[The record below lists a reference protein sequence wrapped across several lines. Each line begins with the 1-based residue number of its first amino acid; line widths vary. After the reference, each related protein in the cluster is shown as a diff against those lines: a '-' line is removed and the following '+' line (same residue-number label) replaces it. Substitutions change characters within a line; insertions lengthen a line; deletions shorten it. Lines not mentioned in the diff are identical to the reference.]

1 MSIRKS
7 WSVLLVLS
15 LVFLAACNGPKAP
28 EPTPFDPIAIF
39 TSAAQTVAVQLT
51 ATARAFTPTPP
62 PTATETPAPVAGT
75 PVTSVTSPLPGTPV
89 TPGGFT
95 PFPSP
100 TPLQPTLSGPLCD
113 DFVWIADIGVQ
124 DGDVMKPGQ
133 DFKKIWRVRNTGVC
147 TWDDGYYLK
156 YLGGSLDG
164 YTYRI
169 TDKKDFLPP
178 GEVKDY
184 GVNLTAPLKEGEYT
198 DCWQWVND
206 REVPFGPYLLCA
218 TIVVQK

>member
-1 MSIRKS
+1 MSAKRT
-7 WSVLLVLS
+7 WSVLLILS
-15 LVFLAACNGPKAP
+15 LAFLTACGGAETPQ
-28 EPTPFDPIAIF
+28 PTPFDPVAIF

-51 ATARAFTPTPP
+51 ETARFFTPTPP
-62 PTATETPAPVAGT
+62 PTATETPAPVT
-75 PVTSVTSPLPGTPV
+75 PGTPV
-89 TPGGFT
+89 TPPPALGTPPTVGAFT
-95 PFPSP
+95 PFASP
-100 TPLQPTLSGPLCD
+100 TPLQPTVSGPLCD

-147 TWDDGYYLK
+147 TWDEGYVLK

-164 YTYRI
+164 YSYKI
-169 TDKKDFLPP
+169 TAKKDFLAP

-206 REVPFGPYLLCA
+206 RGVPFGPYLLCA
-218 TIVVQK
+218 TIKVQK